1 MEKQQSLREA
11 PTRKER
17 ADSQQTR
24 PRSGNGA
31 ASALDSLRQLE
42 RSYEWANREIEEAP
56 EADALT

>member
-17 ADSQQTR
+17 AGSQQTR
-24 PRSGNGA
+24 PRSGKGA
-31 ASALDSLRQLE
+31 ASALDSLCQLE

>member
-11 PTRKER
+11 LTREER

-24 PRSGNGA
+24 PRSGKGA

-42 RSYEWANREIEEAP
+42 RSYEWATREIEEAF
-56 EADALT
+56 EADEST